1 MNSSALTEWIAR
13 HRRSLLFLLLLPV
26 VAGIGAAFS
35 LPVALFPNIQFPRV
49 RISLDACDRPVQQ
62 MVLQVTTP
70 VKQALLGIPRLT
82 DVRSANE
89 PWCRRDFGGVRMGHR
104 HDRSDA
110 SGQRRD
116 QSGHGAITAR
126 HDVDGTAYGSDGF
139 SDHCLQ
145 PDLANGALTTLRDI
159 GLFQL
164 RPVLTS
170 TACGIWVE
178 LRRRRQSRRFGERAA
193 RGRWA

>member
-1 MNSSALTEWIAR
+1 MNSSTLTEWIGR

-26 VAGIGAAFS
+26 LAGIGAALS

-49 RISLDACDRPVQQ
+49 RISLDAGDRPAQQ

-70 VKQALLGIPRLT
+70 VEQALLGIPRLT
-82 DVRSANE
+82 DVRSVTSRGAAEISAAFEWGTDMIAATLQVNAAINQAMAQL
-89 PWCRRDFGGVRMGHR
+89 PPGTTSTVRRMDPTVFP
-104 HDRSDA
+104 
-110 SGQRRD
+110 
-116 QSGHGAITAR
+116 II
-126 HDVDGTAYGSDGF
+126 AYSLT
-139 SDHCLQ
+139 SQ
-145 PDLANGALTTLRDI
+145 TVPLTTLRDI

-193 RGRWA
+193 RGRSA